1 MEDNDHNPVQVAGG
15 SYMVCTGTGTGT
27 NQDVRFRTDGVFN
40 LFAAS
45 GMHSMTRGTSNTM
58 VISETLVGLSGG
70 QRLEG
75 NRDDVLSG
83 KMYQR
88 YIGEFRSG
96 TLPVHTDT
104 APNVG
109 AIGANPVMA
118 NMISPGRWTIRR
130 ANCWLAG
137 SAIDTSFNAYQLP
150 NARYPDVHA
159 RNMVG
164 IFTARSN
171 HPSGVN
177 VTFGDGCTRFVSDS
191 VAEEVWREF
200 SRREF

>member
-1 MEDNDHNPVQVAGG
+1 
-15 SYMVCTGTGTGT
+15 MV
-27 NQDVRFRTDGVFN
+27 F
-40 LFAAS
+40 
-45 GMHSMTRGTSNTM
+45 
-58 VISETLVGLSGG
+58 SETLVGQSGG
-70 QRLEG
+70 ARFDNS

-83 KMYQR
+83 RMYQR

-96 TLPVHTDT
+96 ALPEHTDT

-118 NMISPGRWTIRR
+118 NIINPGRWTTRR

-137 SAIDTSFNAYQLP
+137 SAIDISFNAYQLP
-150 NARYPDVHA
+150 NARYLDVHA

-171 HPSGVN
+171 HSGGVN
-177 VTFGDGCTRFVSDS
+177 VTFGDGSVRFVTGTVD
-191 VAEEVWREF
+191 VNVWRES
-200 SRREF
+200 SRREW